1 MASAAD
7 VRDIMGMAPLDNTVT
22 KDSILGNDKKRFKK
36 APAQIF
42 HKPEGMHR
50 ELYNLLYSENKE
62 LPCPLIPTDTSRDQG
77 YKQMRAKLGMRRVRP
92 WRWLP
97 FTNPARKDNLV
108 LHHWRRVMDGG
119 KDYPFA
125 RFNKTIEVPTYTEVE
140 YQHHLVTPGW
150 TREETDH
157 LMDLAQRF
165 DLRFI
170 VMQDRWDRNTFPE
183 RSVEDLKERY
193 YSILDKLERVHGSA
207 TPGSSNS
214 AITGGSGITS
224 SSSST
229 GSEQNKKQFVY
240 DADHERRRKE
250 QLRRLYNRTQDQIEE
265 EEILRSELRKIE
277 ARKKEREKK
286 TADLQKLIARSDSSA
301 GSGVHQTKKLGKK
314 QKLGIAGRPRLSGGD
329 VNSQAVIDQNGIRWP
344 EAKTSGVS
352 VRSSRTKLPISVG
365 MKKTKAIECM
375 LNELD
380 IPVQPPATEDICT
393 EFNELRSEMVL
404 LYELKNALNS
414 CEYEMTT
421 LKHQYEAI
429 VPGKSLDIPES
440 IKISSGSLVEGAAL
454 AATTAEKKKSLAD
467 VIEVSASPR
476 DSLTPNR
483 KRKAALEQGNILK
496 KIKKRIYQ

>member
-1 MASAAD
+1 
-7 VRDIMGMAPLDNTVT
+7 MGMAPIDNTVT
-22 KDSILGNDKKRFKK
+22 RDSILGIDKKRLKR
-36 APAQIF
+36 APTQIF
-42 HKPEGMHR
+42 QKPEGMHR

-62 LPCPLIPTDTSRDQG
+62 LPCPLIPTDTSKDQG

-92 WRWLP
+92 WKWLP

-108 LHHWRRVMDGG
+108 LHHWRRVMDEG

-125 RFNKTIEVPTYTEVE
+125 SFNKTIEVPTYTEVE
-140 YQHHLVTPGW
+140 YQLHLVSAGW

-193 YSILDKLERVHGSA
+193 YAILDKLERVHG
-207 TPGSSNS
+207 G
-214 AITGGSGITS
+214 S
-224 SSSST
+224 SSS
-229 GSEQNKKQFVY
+229 GSSSSGGSSQDNNKKQFVY

-250 QLRRLYNRTQDQIEE
+250 QLRRLYNRTQDQVEE
-265 EEILRSELRKIE
+265 EDMLKSELRKIE

-286 TADLQKLIARSDSSA
+286 TADLQKLIARTDSTS
-301 GSGVHQTKKLGKK
+301 SVQTKKLEKK
-314 QKLGIAGRPRLSGGD
+314 QKLGLVGRPPMLE
-329 VNSQAVIDQNGIRWP
+329 NQAIVDQNGIRWP
-344 EAKTSGVS
+344 EIKTSGVT
-352 VRSSRTKLPISVG
+352 VRSQRTKLPISVG

-375 LNELD
+375 LNELG
-380 IPVQPPATEDICT
+380 IPLQPPATEEISN

-404 LYELKNALNS
+404 LYELKNALNN

-421 LKHQYEAI
+421 LKHQYEGL

-440 IKISSGSLVEGAAL
+440 IKISSGSLVEEAAL
-454 AATTAEKKKSLAD
+454 AATTAEKKKNLAD
-467 VIEVSASPR
+467 VIDVSTSAR
-476 DSLTPNR
+476 GEGLTPNR

-496 KIKKRIYQ
+496 KIKKRTYQ